1 VAVKSDTAKEKASD
15 KDPRYWVM
23 PMGNWADPLIKWLET
38 RFRPPTQNKKP
49 SSDRSYAGIL
59 DLYLSSPK
67 TIETSKLGFT

>member
-1 VAVKSDTAKEKASD
+1 MAVKSDTAKENASD

-49 SSDRSYAGIL
+49 SSDTGLTQDQNMRGHHA
-59 DLYLSSPK
+59 DPF
-67 TIETSKLGFT
+67 FTDAAIVQ